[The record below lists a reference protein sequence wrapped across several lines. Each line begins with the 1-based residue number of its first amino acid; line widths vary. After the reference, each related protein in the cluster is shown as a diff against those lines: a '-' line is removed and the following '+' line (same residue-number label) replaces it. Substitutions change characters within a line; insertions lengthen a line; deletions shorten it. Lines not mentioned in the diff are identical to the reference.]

1 LKSIPHEADVNAEAA
16 MHGRAVY
23 AEEDPVSHRRPSR
36 VLCIAIETNLNS
48 RTHKTET
55 KTQNP
60 QSHYMH
66 PRSDSDPPKTN
77 QKKKKKKQNKTQTLF
92 SDFAFSF
99 LNKAFLSENASDAM
113 AESLRERER
122 ERETREVHE
131 ITNLT
136 PAERR
141 GGEKYM

>member
-1 LKSIPHEADVNAEAA
+1 
-16 MHGRAVY
+16 
-23 AEEDPVSHRRPSR
+23 
-36 VLCIAIETNLNS
+36 
-48 RTHKTET
+48 
-55 KTQNP
+55 
-60 QSHYMH
+60 
-66 PRSDSDPPKTN
+66 
-77 QKKKKKKQNKTQTLF
+77 
-92 SDFAFSF
+92 
-99 LNKAFLSENASDAM
+99 M